1 MTYLNIL
8 IVEGNLKEENK
19 NFTDVGIPTHTDS
32 LKQSLDS
39 LQIKTN
45 IAVVNPSSDKNMNSV
60 TKNLSNFD
68 LEFEVLNAVIAPS
81 IHPTIRL
88 RIKNVEKTQLY
99 NVKF

>member
-19 NFTDVGIPTHTDS
+19 NFTDAGIPTHTDS

-45 IAVVNPSSDKNMNSV
+45 IVVVNPSSD
-60 TKNLSNFD
+60 
-68 LEFEVLNAVIAPS
+68 
-81 IHPTIRL
+81 
-88 RIKNVEKTQLY
+88 
-99 NVKF
+99 

>member
-19 NFTDVGIPTHTDS
+19 NFTDAGIPTHTDS

-45 IAVVNPSSDKNMNSV
+45 IVVVNPSSDKNINSV

-68 LEFEVLNAVIAPS
+68 GLIWGGSSLNIYNNTPE
-81 IHPTIRL
+81 
-88 RIKNVEKTQLY
+88 IKNQIEFMKECQ
-99 NVKF
+99 KK